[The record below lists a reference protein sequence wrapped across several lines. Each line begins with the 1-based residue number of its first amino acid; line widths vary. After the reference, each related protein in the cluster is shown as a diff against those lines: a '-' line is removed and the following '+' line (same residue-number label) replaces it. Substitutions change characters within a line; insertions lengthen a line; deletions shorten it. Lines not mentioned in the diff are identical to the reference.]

1 MIEHVHGFTPFGIL
15 DGILSIP
22 VRHGYRI
29 RGRHAERTAVYC
41 AAAVHPDAVVVDL
54 RRQGV
59 DDRETVCARLPVLP
73 VRLQRGGV
81 CLHEK
86 IRDAG
91 FDQQC
96 LDGCRVQR
104 PFCQMQPRLY
114 LRGHGKI
121 GQVIGCKAH
130 HRPHAVVFRVCIG
143 RDILAE
149 RPAHA
154 VDGEHRLDHVG
165 EVVDSTVLCKLPAE
179 RPFYSGVRRHRDGR
193 AAAFECGKP

>member
-1 MIEHVHGFTPFGIL
+1 MVEQIHRLRPLRVL

-91 FDQQC
+91 FDQQR

-104 PFCQMQPRLY
+104 PFCQMQPCLY

-154 VDGEHRLDHVG
+154 VDGEHRLDHVR
-165 EVVDSTVLCKLPAE
+165 EVVDGTVLCKLPAE
-179 RPFYSGVRRHRDGR
+179 RPFHRSVRRH
-193 AAAFECGKP
+193 